1 MQPLVYTPSV
11 APVTNLIWQAR
22 QGVLRSRVD
31 EIARLV
37 GLTDKEMAHIL
48 NMSVRGLHGKAAA
61 EPLSLSASERLL
73 LLERLIQHGLSV
85 FDGRADLLGRW
96 LHTPL
101 AELAYRQGIEEVP
114 QPVSIQD
121 LGRFGEP
128 FDLSPATSGLR
139 SATPDAAIEEQLSAL
154 VPQSPLAVLDTV
166 SGFSLADDVLG
177 RIEWG
182 IAG

>member
-1 MQPLVYTPSV
+1 M
-11 APVTNLIWQAR
+11 
-22 QGVLRSRVD
+22 
-31 EIARLV
+31 
-37 GLTDKEMAHIL
+37 
-48 NMSVRGLHGKAAA
+48 
-61 EPLSLSASERLL
+61 
-73 LLERLIQHGLSV
+73 
-85 FDGRADLLGRW
+85 GRW